1 MQVKDVMT
9 PRAIRV
15 GPGEPVAVA
24 ARMLSR
30 YNIGALPVCEEGGKI
45 LGLVTDRDLVLRCMA
60 ANRNPEKVPVRDVM
74 TTKVVTVNCESSL
87 EEAGAKMA
95 REQVRRLPVEK
106 NGRLCGVLSLGDL
119 ATTHQYAM
127 ESAEILSQ
135 ISTGLRHR

>member
-45 LGLVTDRDLVLRCMA
+45 LGMVTDRDLVLRCMA

-74 TTKVVTVNCESSL
+74 TTKVVTVNSETSL

-106 NGRLCGVLSLGDL
+106 NGRLCGILSLGDL
-119 ATTHQYAM
+119 ANAHPYTM
-127 ESAEILSQ
+127 ESAEILTQ
-135 ISTGLRHR
+135 ISTGYTRR

>member
-30 YNIGALPVCEEGGKI
+30 YNIGALPVCEESGKI
-45 LGLVTDRDLVLRCMA
+45 LGVVTDRDLVLRCMA
-60 ANRNPEKVPVRDVM
+60 ADRNPEKVPVRDVM
-74 TTKVVTVNCESSL
+74 TTKVVTVNSESSL

-106 NGRLCGVLSLGDL
+106 NGRLCGILSLGDL
-119 ATTHQYAM
+119 ANTHRYSM